1 MRRLFSGNSG
11 GYGGRGRADVTEKG
25 QMDRSNCFWIRG
37 VYHSFAVTIAAEAV
51 RRTIRATP
59 GT

>member
-25 QMDRSNCFWIRG
+25 QMDRSNYFWIRRA
-37 VYHSFAVTIAAEAV
+37 YHSFAVAIAVKTV